1 MTGKEIRLGKLFSGG
16 ENAVVVAADH
26 GEFDGP
32 LPGMINLP
40 EVLKVV
46 PPQVDGVLLS
56 PGMLPHCGHVFNY
69 KGAPLPIVRL
79 NWNSVYCFHWGYKEA
94 VGVPALWPS
103 EAVARGA
110 DIVLVSLTLQ
120 TGSEGIDA
128 SNVEVFCELAD
139 EAHQLGLPVIGEFFP
154 PQAEE
159 LAPEELR
166 EQVYTGCRIISELG
180 ADLIKTFY
188 TASFDEV
195 TEAVPVPILALGA
208 SKLPKDV
215 QALELARRATDD
227 GARGVVFG
235 RNVLQAGDPARFVR
249 ALCDVVK
256 RGADPTETAA
266 KYELK

>member
-1 MTGKEIRLGKLFSGG
+1 MTGKEIRLGRLFSGG
-16 ENAVVVAADH
+16 ENAIVVAADH

-40 EVLKVV
+40 QVLKVV

-56 PGMLPHCGHVFNY
+56 PGMLLHCGHIFNY
-69 KGAPLPIVRL
+69 RSGPLAIVRL
-79 NWNSVYCFHWGYKEA
+79 NWNSVYCFHWGYREA
-94 VGVPALWPS
+94 VGVPALRAA

-110 DIVLVSLTLQ
+110 DIVLVSLTLK
-120 TGSEGIDA
+120 TGSEATDA
-128 SNVEVFCELAD
+128 RNVEVFCELTD
-139 EAHQLGLPVIGEFFP
+139 EAHHLGLPVIGEFFP

-159 LAPEELR
+159 LAPEALQ

-195 TEAVPVPILALGA
+195 TESVPVPILALGA
-208 SKLPKDV
+208 AKLPKEV

-235 RNVLQAGDPARFVR
+235 RNVLQARDPARFVL

-256 RGADPTETAA
+256 RGADPSEAAA
-266 KYELK
+266 KYEL

>member
-1 MTGKEIRLGKLFSGG
+1 MTGKEIRLSKLFSGG

-40 EVLKVV
+40 EVLKAV

-94 VGVPALWPS
+94 IGAPALRPA

-110 DIVLVSLTLQ
+110 EMVLVSLTLK
-120 TGSEGIDA
+120 TGSEATDA
-128 SNVEVFCELAD
+128 RNVETFCKLTD

-159 LAPEELR
+159 MASEQLQ

-180 ADLIKTFY
+180 ADLIKTFH
-188 TASFDEV
+188 TPDFARV
-195 TEAVPVPILALGA
+195 AEAVPVPILTLGA
-208 SKLPKDV
+208 SKLPKES
-215 QALELARRATDD
+215 QALELARQAIDD

-235 RNVLQAGDPARFVR
+235 RNVLQAKDPARFVL

-256 RGADPTETAA
+256 RGADPRETAA
-266 KYELK
+266 KYELE

>member
-1 MTGKEIRLGKLFSGG
+1 MMGKEIRLGKLFSGG

-40 EVLKVV
+40 EVLKAV

-79 NWNSVYCFHWGYKEA
+79 NWNSVYSFHWGYKEA
-94 VGVPALWPS
+94 VGASALRAA
-103 EAVARGA
+103 EAVAHGA
-110 DIVLVSLTLQ
+110 EIALVSLTLK
-120 TGSEGIDA
+120 TGSEANDA
-128 SNVEVFCELAD
+128 RNVGLFCKLSE
-139 EAHQLGLPVIGEFFP
+139 EAHRLGLPVIGEFFP
-154 PQAEE
+154 PEAEE
-159 LAPEELR
+159 LPPEELQ
-166 EQVYTGCRIISELG
+166 EQVYTGCRIITELG
-180 ADLIKTFY
+180 ADLIKTFH
-188 TASFDEV
+188 TAAFHRV

-208 SKLPKDV
+208 SKLPKES
-215 QALELARRATDD
+215 QALALARRAIDE

-235 RNVLQAGDPARFVR
+235 RNVLQAKNPTRFVL

-256 RGADPTETAA
+256 READPNETAA
-266 KYELK
+266 KYQLE

>member
-1 MTGKEIRLGKLFSGG
+1 MTGKEVRLGKLFSGG

-32 LPGMINLP
+32 LPGMIDLP
-40 EVLKVV
+40 EVLNSV
-46 PPQVDGVLLS
+46 PQQVDGVLLS
-56 PGMLPHCGHVFNY
+56 PGMLSHCGHVFNY

-94 VGVPALWPS
+94 IGASVLRPA

-110 DIVLVSLTLQ
+110 EIVLIGLTLK
-120 TGSEGIDA
+120 TESEATDA
-128 SNVEVFCELAD
+128 RNVEDFCKLTE

-154 PQAEE
+154 VQAEE
-159 LAPEELR
+159 LPLDELQ

-180 ADLIKTFY
+180 ADLIKTFH
-188 TASFDEV
+188 TPQFARV
-195 TEAVPVPILALGA
+195 TEAVPIPILTLGA
-208 SKLPKDV
+208 SKLPKES
-215 QALELARRATDD
+215 QALELARRAIDD

-235 RNVLQAGDPARFVR
+235 RNVLQAKDPARFVA

-256 RGADPTETAA
+256 READPKETVA
-266 KYELK
+266 KYELE

>member
-1 MTGKEIRLGKLFSGG
+1 MTGKEIRLGKLFSRG

-79 NWNSVYCFHWGYKEA
+79 NWNSVYAFHWGYREA
-94 VGVPALWPS
+94 VGVPALSPA
-103 EAVARGA
+103 EAVAHGA
-110 DIVLVSLTLQ
+110 QIVLVSLTLK
-120 TGSEGIDA
+120 TGSEANDA
-128 SNVEVFCELAD
+128 RNVGLFCDLSE
-139 EAHQLGLPVIGEFFP
+139 EAHSLGLPVIGELFP
-154 PQAEE
+154 SQAEE
-159 LAPEELR
+159 LSPEELQ
-166 EQVYTGCRIISELG
+166 EQVYTGCRIIAELG
-180 ADLIKTFY
+180 ADLIKTFH
-188 TASFDEV
+188 TPEFGRV
-195 TEAVPVPILALGA
+195 TEAVPVPVLALGA
-208 SKLPKDV
+208 SRLPKES
-215 QALELARRATDD
+215 QALALARRAIDD

-235 RNVLQAGDPARFVR
+235 RNVLQAKDPARFVL

-256 RGADPTETAA
+256 READPAETAA
-266 KYELK
+266 KYQLQ